1 MCPSQRSS
9 WATNRP
15 RPKSSRASR
24 ARKRRIAKVEWIQ
37 TQPVEFRRCFD
48 IHFDNTKKV
57 LVLDWLVVSNEFGF
71 ILSLSWE
78 DGPSWLSYYC
88 ILLWPGRYGWI
99 LKGHHMS
106 FFPSFHQILRAPT
119 TWLILKWWTSSNMV
133 PQIYPPSSN
142 PRASDLGQRC
152 TVHSAQRLKS
162 RKTKL
167 HRLSVHLSE
176 PFGPCDIIVRT
187 HNQWWLIH

>member
-1 MCPSQRSS
+1 MFPSQRSS

-78 DGPSWLSYYC
+78 DGPSWLSYYY

-106 FFPSFHQILRAPT
+106 FFPLLNHQILRAPT

-133 PQIYPPSSN
+133 PSWCPKSILHLQIHVP
-142 PRASDLGQRC
+142 A
-152 TVHSAQRLKS
+152 T
-162 RKTKL
+162 
-167 HRLSVHLSE
+167 
-176 PFGPCDIIVRT
+176 
-187 HNQWWLIH
+187 